1 MTRPGRKPLRITGQR
16 PDECPAC
23 EGVGYTPAT
32 CTETRTRGPNGKLY
46 THRQGSGC
54 PDCLGMGKRVI
65 AAVID
70 EHGKFGVHPELS
82 ARIRLGPPPS
92 VNYRPGNMESTR

>member
-1 MTRPGRKPLRITGQR
+1 MRPGRKPLRITGAR
-16 PDECPAC
+16 PDECPTC

-54 PDCLGMGKRVI
+54 PGCLGTGKKIQEFDRVG
-65 AAVID
+65 D
-70 EHGKFGVHPELS
+70 SFYFDPRLPE
-82 ARIRLGPPPS
+82 RVKQGPPPS

>member
-1 MTRPGRKPLRITGQR
+1 MRPGKKQIRVIGQR

-23 EGVGYTPAT
+23 EGMGQTPAT

-54 PDCLGMGKRVI
+54 PDCLGTGKRMI
-65 AAVID
+65 AAVVD
-70 EHGKFGVHPELS
+70 ESGKFGVPPELS
-82 ARIRLGPPPS
+82 LRIRNAPARMI
-92 VNYRPGNMESTR
+92 NYWPGGMETTR

>member
-1 MTRPGRKPLRITGQR
+1 MRPGNKQIRITGQR

-23 EGVGYTPAT
+23 EGIGYTPAT

-54 PDCLGMGKRVI
+54 PDCFGIGKYQPFHFHPDLPALI
-65 AAVID
+65 ANWPRPTI
-70 EHGKFGVHPELS
+70 
-82 ARIRLGPPPS
+82 
-92 VNYRPGNMESTR
+92 NYRPGNMESTR